1 MLPKRGYTSKLSQ
14 WWFMLGFKIKFGASK
29 MTQSVK
35 VPTAKPEGLT
45 VSPGTQR
52 VEEQD

>member
-1 MLPKRGYTSKLSQ
+1 MPPKRGYTSKLSQ
-14 WWFMLGFKIKFGASK
+14 WFMLGFKIKFGASK

-45 VSPGTQR
+45 VSLGTQR